1 MFSDFQNHNLGVPQ
15 IAPVFGLETG
25 NVHFDGPH
33 EDEDFGAQQ
42 VSGERRDR
50 YRFRTSPLRNIALQ
64 PTFFHNG
71 CFTRLEDAIAHH
83 LDVRRSLATYDPE
96 GAGVAPDL
104 RSSQARME
112 RLLAGVDPRVA
123 RPLRLTDREFD
134 DLVEFVRTGLL
145 DPRATPERFLALVP
159 RELPSGLT
167 LHEFEAGS
175 AGQEPESINQKE

>member
-1 MFSDFQNHNLGVPQ
+1 
-15 IAPVFGLETG
+15 
-25 NVHFDGPH
+25 
-33 EDEDFGAQQ
+33 
-42 VSGERRDR
+42 
-50 YRFRTSPLRNIALQ
+50 
-64 PTFFHNG
+64 
-71 CFTRLEDAIAHH
+71 
-83 LDVRRSLATYDPE
+83 
-96 GAGVAPDL
+96 
-104 RSSQARME
+104 ME